1 MTARD
6 ERTTRPAR
14 GSSRWLLA
22 LAVALATALVGSLWI
37 VDYLPTGDGANH
49 VLAGFLTGHLHDAGR
64 GYDAFLEPGGAV
76 SSLAFH
82 ALFSGLEQLLPW
94 RDALRVTL
102 SLGALVW
109 AFGFAYV
116 ATALAP
122 KRVVVGLLGFGTALS
137 WTLYMGLF
145 SYWIALGL
153 DLAVL
158 GFALRRRTW
167 RWRDRLVL
175 GAALA
180 ILMFA
185 HSFAAGL
192 LGLMLGVVV
201 LVRGSA
207 RGRWRELGALALV
220 SAPALLVAVLSA
232 RGASRFVEPNAAAG
246 DLLGAT
252 WLGLRDRLDILWQ
265 CFTGGPAWRGM
276 IPLALALA
284 GLASLAMRA
293 RRGRAS
299 RDELAVG
306 LIAVLMLVAVVTT
319 PIHLNMWRDL
329 APRFLPLGA
338 SLGLALLPVE
348 ELARPA
354 ARALAAAAVIAFAA
368 ASIGWSWVHHRALA
382 RASADA
388 LAVAAEPLHRAGP
401 RLPIVLVPPEGSV
414 AQVDEKEGIGNLFAV
429 EQGGMTPYLY
439 ALRPGLHPFVWQR
452 PRSELFPRMPPRFYG
467 DVVRAADLDPRAAP
481 REVHL
486 TWLAM
491 LGAAYEDVIL
501 WGTPADLDAFETRG
515 YEADARRGGA
525 GVLRFAP
532 CTLTVVLEAPDAP
545 AAPPT
550 VAYGWAPL
558 TEAAGERTVGEPEAY
573 PRRAR
578 FPEAPCGPV
587 WIRGYWDD
595 DGSGDASPG
604 DSFCALADDEG
615 RLHVELARTR
625 HTIRCRR
632 VRRAALRPSG
642 Q

>member
-1 MTARD
+1 MTAS
-6 ERTTRPAR
+6 EAPTRSAR
-14 GSSRWLLA
+14 GGSRWLLA
-22 LAVALATALVGSLWI
+22 AAVALATALVGSLWI

-49 VLAGFLTGHLHDAGR
+49 VLAGWLAGHLHDPGA
-64 GYDAFLEPGGAV
+64 GYDTFLEPGGAV

-82 ALFSGLEQLLPW
+82 ATFSALERLMPW

-109 AFGFAYV
+109 AFGFASV
-116 ATALAP
+116 TTALAP
-122 KRVVVGLLGFGTALS
+122 RRALVALLGLGTALS

-145 SYWIALGL
+145 SYWISLGL
-153 DLAVL
+153 ALAVL

-167 RWRDRLVL
+167 RWRDRVVL
-175 GAALA
+175 GAALV
-180 ILMFA
+180 LVMLG

-201 LVRGSA
+201 LVRRSP
-207 RGRWRELGALALV
+207 RGRLRELAALALV

-246 DLLGAT
+246 NLLGAT
-252 WLGLRDRLDILWQ
+252 WLAFRDRLDILWQ
-265 CFTGGPAWRGM
+265 CFTGGPAWRGLV
-276 IPLALALA
+276 PLALALA
-284 GLASLAMRA
+284 GLGCLAVRA
-293 RRGRAS
+293 RRGRAT
-299 RDELAVG
+299 RDELAVA
-306 LIAVLMLVAVVTT
+306 LIAALMLVAVVTT
-319 PIHLNMWRDL
+319 PIHLEMWRDL
-329 APRFLPLGA
+329 APRFLPLGV

-354 ARALAAAAVIAFAA
+354 ARAVAAAAVIAFAA
-368 ASIGWSWVHHRALA
+368 ASIAWSSVHHRALA
-382 RASADA
+382 LASADA
-388 LAVAAEPLHRAGP
+388 LAVAAEPLHRSGP
-401 RLPIVLVPPEGSV
+401 RLPVILVPPEGSV
-414 AQVDEKEGIGNLFAV
+414 AQVDDKEGIGNLFAV

-439 ALRPGLHPFVWQR
+439 ALRPGLHPFVWKR

-467 DVVRAADLDPRAAP
+467 DVVRAAEMDPRAAP

-486 TWLAM
+486 AWLAM

-501 WGTPADLDAFETRG
+501 WGTPADVDAFEARG
-515 YEADARRGGA
+515 YAADARRGGA
-525 GVLRFAP
+525 AVLRFAP
-532 CTLTVVLEAPDAP
+532 CALTVVLEAPDSP

-558 TEAAGERTVGEPEAY
+558 TEPAGERTVGDAETY

-578 FPEAPCGPV
+578 FAEAPCGPV

-595 DGSGDASPG
+595 DASGDASPG
-604 DSFCALADDEG
+604 DSFCALADAEG

-632 VRRAALRPSG
+632 TPR
-642 Q
+642 